1 MMIQGNKNTGRTEN
15 QEKKKRMRVKRKK
28 KHLHRLAMMPTLLK
42 GVSRR
47 EPVTAVENQDISHQ
61 IALMQ
66 PALQRVNGTSRQLPT
81 TCVQKHM
88 RVLKEIKDHRGEK
101 MMIIYRL

>member
-1 MMIQGNKNTGRTEN
+1 
-15 QEKKKRMRVKRKK
+15 
-28 KHLHRLAMMPTLLK
+28 MMPTLLK
-42 GVSRR
+42 GAVSRR

-81 TCVQKHM
+81 TCVQKLVK
-88 RVLKEIKDHRGEK
+88 VLKEIKDHREK
-101 MMIIYRL
+101 MMIIHHQ

>member
-1 MMIQGNKNTGRTEN
+1 MK
-15 QEKKKRMRVKRKK
+15 VKRKK
-28 KHLHRLAMMPTLLK
+28 KHLHRLAMMPTLLR

-47 EPVTAVENQDISHQ
+47 ELVTAVEKQEISHQ

-81 TCVQKHM
+81 TCVQKLVK
-88 RVLKEIKDHRGEK
+88 VLKEIKDHREK
-101 MMIIYRL
+101 MMIIHRQ